1 MVIKTLKAI
10 LKERS
15 SYPKDSSK
23 AWHQEGV
30 LLEVTQDYGNKL
42 ASEGLAEIV
51 QEDGALETKAPDF
64 KKTGAQDKDQAAANE
79 AKPKRKRKNAA
90 S

>member
-1 MVIKTLKAI
+1 MVITTLKAI

-15 SYPKDSSK
+15 GYPETSPK
-23 AWHQEGV
+23 AWHQVGV
-30 LLEVTQDYGNKL
+30 LLEVTQDYGHQLVN
-42 ASEGLAEIV
+42 EGLAAIV

-64 KKTGAQDKDQAAANE
+64 KKTGAKDKDQAAANE
-79 AKPKRKRKNAA
+79 AKPKRKRKNQA